1 MKLIFLLSFLLVTVP
16 LFGQEQSEKEVLKEL
31 DRQLQCWNNADLD
44 CFMQGYW
51 KSDSLMFIG
60 KSGVNYGWQTTY
72 DNYKKS
78 YPDKSS
84 MGSLEF
90 EIINSSEISKNSV
103 FIVGKWKLVREAGNL
118 EGHFSLLWRKVDSHW
133 VIIADH
139 TS

>member
-1 MKLIFLLSFLLVTVP
+1 MKLIFLLSLLLFTVP